1 MRNNGLRNESFVDRL
16 NISGST
22 AIRTKNDFGVHIFSG
37 SVSDDGVI
45 GSKLVKPKYNS
56 DEIEKSIDTT
66 IIELIPVI
74 PPELPDT
81 VLRSV
86 YNIALAEIADLT
98 QEVATLNGVILS
110 LQSNITELEIVT
122 QSLRIE
128 IDANDITVAT
138 LQNQNEQ
145 LSLRIQSSITD
156 LQNSIQRATS
166 EAIQRVSLTARNE
179 ALIQE
184 TNGLR
189 TELEATRERLE
200 TTIKDLQKEASVGA
214 QLADGA
220 FGGGDLTANPSP
232 ISDSSISAIAWR
244 GRPQGDYRDGRFING
259 SSLSIFNPTDADVRV
274 EFTQNGIDFLQTISA
289 VTVRAKGF
297 ANVNLKV
304 DVRKVDKYKKG
315 SDSLNVGELSVSS
328 PTTTFPIPMELQ
340 IQRGGNYRRPS

>member
-1 MRNNGLRNESFVDRL
+1 MKNNGLKNESFVDRL
-16 NISGST
+16 NVSGST
-22 AIRTKNDFGVHIFSG
+22 AIRTKNDFGIHIFSG

-45 GSKLVKPKYNS
+45 GSKLVKPKYNIG
-56 DEIEKSIDTT
+56 EIEKSIDTT
-66 IIELIPVI
+66 IIELIPIV

-81 VLRSV
+81 VLRSI

-122 QSLRIE
+122 QSLRVE
-128 IDANDITVAT
+128 IDSNDITVAT
-138 LQNQNEQ
+138 LQNQSEQ
-145 LSLRIQSSITD
+145 LGLRIQSSITD

-189 TELEATRERLE
+189 SELEATRERLE

-274 EFTQNGIDFLQTISA
+274 EFTQNGIDFLQTISP
-289 VTVRAKGF
+289 VTVRAKAF

-304 DVRKVDKYKKG
+304 DVVKIDKYKKG

>member
-1 MRNNGLRNESFVDRL
+1 MKNNGLKNESFVDRL
-16 NISGST
+16 NLSGST
-22 AIRTKNDFGVHIFSG
+22 AIRTKNEFGVHIFSG

-45 GSKLVKPKYNS
+45 GSKLVKPKYNAG
-56 DEIEKSIDTT
+56 EIEKSIDTT
-66 IIELIPVI
+66 IIELIPVT

-81 VLRSV
+81 VLRSI
-86 YNIALAEIADLT
+86 YNIALAEIDDLT
-98 QEVATLNGVILS
+98 QEVATLNGVILN

-145 LSLRIQSSITD
+145 LGLRIQSSITD

-184 TNGLR
+184 ANGLR
-189 TELEATRERLE
+189 EELEATRGRLE
-200 TTIKDLQKEASVGA
+200 ETIKDLQKEASVGA

-259 SSLSIFNPTDADVRV
+259 SSLSIYNPTDADVRV
-274 EFTQNGIDFLQTISA
+274 EFSQVGIDFLQTISP

-297 ANVNLKV
+297 ANVNLKA